1 MEGVEAFLFFLALR
15 GEAKREEVR
24 ARFPRLVPLLKALG
38 EAVEG
43 QGETFRLA
51 KPLRLSWF
59 APLFRARY
67 SPLLPEAERALALER
82 LVEAAFRS
90 AEAGEPLVDGE
101 GLLKAARLFQAGSQA
116 LLKGDHREAL
126 HRLPR
131 PPRPGPG
138 GLPPRGQGEGH
149 GKEGPQAGPDPLRP
163 GGGGKD
169 PLPRHRPRGPGP
181 VEWGGC
187 RGFGG
192 STWPGPGAS
201 APGW

>member
-38 EAVEG
+38 EAVEV

-67 SPLLPEAERALALER
+67 SPLLPEEERALALER

-126 HRLPR
+126 HRL
-131 PPRPGPG
+131 GEAL
-138 GLPPRGQGEGH
+138 GLGE
-149 GKEGPQAGPDPLRP
+149 EGFRP
-163 GGGGKD
+163 GGKGKATARKALRRAQTPFVREVAERILSPATD
-169 PLPRHRPRGPGP
+169 PEAPGP
-181 VEWGGC
+181 
-187 RGFGG
+187 
-192 STWPGPGAS
+192 
-201 APGW
+201 

>member
-38 EAVEG
+38 EAVEV

-67 SPLLPEAERALALER
+67 SPLLPEEERALALER

-126 HRLPR
+126 HRL
-131 PPRPGPG
+131 GEALG
-138 GLPPRGQGEGH
+138 LLEKEGLPFPAAALALLSGPSIWLGILSLAITWAIYQGIQSRRSS
-149 GKEGPQAGPDPLRP
+149 PQPIPDSSIFNLH
-163 GGGGKD
+163 
-169 PLPRHRPRGPGP
+169 L
-181 VEWGGC
+181 VAEL
-187 RGFGG
+187 
-192 STWPGPGAS
+192 
-201 APGW
+201 

>member
-38 EAVEG
+38 EAVEV

-67 SPLLPEAERALALER
+67 SPLRPEEERALALER

-90 AEAGEPLVDGE
+90 AEAAMSGSEPRTTSLGSISAGSCSE
-101 GLLKAARLFQAGSQA
+101 GRATSRRRSVSAAARLTSA
-116 LLKGDHREAL
+116 
-126 HRLPR
+126 
-131 PPRPGPG
+131 
-138 GLPPRGQGEGH
+138 
-149 GKEGPQAGPDPLRP
+149 
-163 GGGGKD
+163 
-169 PLPRHRPRGPGP
+169 
-181 VEWGGC
+181 
-187 RGFGG
+187 
-192 STWPGPGAS
+192 STWLR
-201 APGW
+201 